1 MSLRASKIPVLK
13 AIQEIKIK
21 MPRYSMDITGHT
33 MHKTGMH
40 IKMIVKHDDMDMLPI
55 YKYPCVTEDEQHNT
69 FLLKTL

>member
-1 MSLRASKIPVLK
+1 
-13 AIQEIKIK
+13 

-40 IKMIVKHDDMDMLPI
+40 IKMIVKHDNMDMLPI